1 MVVLGTIN
9 KPMNAAELSVAIQV
23 LLSSIVFIF
32 VLYSLWPSQRIDLF
46 RQQMFVLR
54 DELFDF
60 ALEGS
65 IDFDD
70 PAYTQLRELMNGFIR
85 YAHNLTAYRTLMSF
99 LRWKC
104 TSNEPLKGWAI
115 SWEHALSNVQ
125 DKNVRTK
132 LEEFRS
138 KASMLVVSQ
147 IILSPTLLV
156 VLFPVLLVTT
166 MLYLQWTSL
175 RTIFADLNA
184 KIPMALLEEE
194 AANS

>member
-1 MVVLGTIN
+1 
-9 KPMNAAELSVAIQV
+9 MNAEELSVAIQV
-23 LLSSIVFIF
+23 LLSSIVFVF
-32 VLYSLWPSQRIDLF
+32 VLYSLWPRQRVDLF
-46 RQQMFVLR
+46 RQQMFTLR

-60 ALEGS
+60 ALEGN
-65 IDFDD
+65 IDLND
-70 PAYTQLRELMNGFIR
+70 PAYIQLRELMNGFIR

-104 TSNEPLKGWAI
+104 TSGEPVKGWAT

-125 DKNVRTK
+125 NKDIKAK
-132 LEEFRS
+132 LEGFRS

-147 IILSPTLLV
+147 IVLSPTLLV
-156 VLFPVLLVTT
+156 VLFPTLLVTT

-184 KIPMALLEEE
+184 KIPMAFLEEE